1 MHKGYGPRNSEL
13 KVFSGSANRSL
24 AEEICKHL
32 RIPLGNATTT
42 TFSDGE
48 LYFQILEN
56 VRGRDVFVIQ
66 STCPPVNDHL
76 MELLIMIDA
85 FKRSSAARI
94 TAVLPYYGYAR
105 QDRKDKPRVP
115 ITSKLVADLLTAA
128 GAHRILTMDLHAG
141 QIQGFFDI
149 PVDHLFAAP
158 VLVEY
163 LRKLKIPD
171 LTVVSPDAG
180 GVERARA
187 FAKRLSGD
195 LAVVDKR
202 RVVANEAEIMNVIG
216 QVGGRNV
223 IIVDD
228 MIDTAGTLVH
238 TAHALRKKKAKRIL
252 ACATHAVLSGPA
264 LDRLRKAPLDELILT
279 NTVPLNESKRVPKLT
294 LLSVAGLL
302 AKAIRSIH
310 DETSVSNL
318 FV

>member
-1 MHKGYGPRNSEL
+1 M
-13 KVFSGSANRSL
+13 
-24 AEEICKHL
+24 
-32 RIPLGNATTT
+32 
-42 TFSDGE
+42 
-48 LYFQILEN
+48 
-56 VRGRDVFVIQ
+56 
-66 STCPPVNDHL
+66 
-76 MELLIMIDA
+76 
-85 FKRSSAARI
+85 
-94 TAVLPYYGYAR
+94 
-105 QDRKDKPRVP
+105 
-115 ITSKLVADLLTAA
+115 
-128 GAHRILTMDLHAG
+128 
-141 QIQGFFDI
+141 
-149 PVDHLFAAP
+149 
-158 VLVEY
+158 
-163 LRKLKIPD
+163 
-171 LTVVSPDAG
+171 VSPDAG

>member
-1 MHKGYGPRNSEL
+1 MHKGHGPRNTEI
-13 KVFSGSANRSL
+13 KVFSGNANRSL

-32 RIPLGNATTT
+32 RIPLGNANTT

-66 STCPPVNDHL
+66 STCPPVNDNL

-128 GAHRILTMDLHAG
+128 GANRILTMDLHAG
-141 QIQGFFDI
+141 QIQGFFNI

-163 LRKLKIPD
+163 MRKLKIPD

-187 FAKRLSGD
+187 FAKRLGGD

-202 RVVANEAEIMNVIG
+202 RVVANEAEVMNVIG

-223 IIVDD
+223 MIVDD

-279 NTVPLNESKRVPKLT
+279 NTVPLNESKGVPKLT